1 MAEPVALQVK
11 PPAPMSLGDMLNIA
25 RGAQAYQQAE
35 QANPLAIQRAQM
47 EIEQLQKTNP
57 IAAQKAALELSTLQ
71 QTQPSTITTAT
82 EQAKQAQIGTS
93 KQQLELDQSHFSL
106 AGNILSGLESRAQS
120 LSKKGDTSTALKEL
134 QAARSWMD
142 ASGIP
147 YEKNGAVKQA
157 EEQLKNKDFTGY
169 LATLENMRNVL
180 GGAPSRY
187 QANLPQTATLSGA
200 PATYTPATGVAK
212 PLEIQGEQP
221 LVAPPPVNPQVK
233 PPTQGGVQAP
243 PQTGVTPTQMS
254 LPYPV
259 RKAGDIR
266 PLAPAEQQDKEAGFT
281 YRDSLTKS
289 TQKLS
294 VSLRN
299 LDEVIKKAG
308 EVGEK
313 EWMGGAGVLGSAG
326 RNLSVFL
333 GTEQGVNY
341 KRLSKDLA
349 NLQISL
355 GADTSTDAGKQLLAA
370 ASGDITL
377 PPDVLQEIA
386 KRTRADRQ
394 NIEMQSQGAQVF
406 SQKYGDANLKKFQ
419 KDWTDNS
426 KDSKVFEAISI
437 FKSDMPEKD
446 KKEQINKLFDGASPQ
461 YIEKIKQN
469 RRNLERLS
477 ETGGL

>member
-1 MAEPVALQVK
+1 MAEPVALGVK
-11 PPAPMSLGDMLNIA
+11 PPTPMSLADMVNLA

-35 QANPLAIQRAQM
+35 QANPLALQRAQM

-71 QTQPSTITTAT
+71 QTQPATITTAT
-82 EQAKQAQIGTS
+82 EQAKQAQIGTQ

-106 AGNILSGLESRAQS
+106 AGNILSGLETRAQS
-120 LSKKGDTSTALKEL
+120 LAKKGDTATALKEL
-134 QAARSWMD
+134 KAAESWMN

-147 YEKNGAVKQA
+147 SKEGGATRQA
-157 EEQLKNKDFTGY
+157 EEQLKNGDFKSY

-180 GGAPSRY
+180 GGAASRY
-187 QANLPQTATLSGA
+187 QANLPQTATLAGA
-200 PATYTPATGVAK
+200 PATYTQATGVAK

-221 LVAPPPVNPQVK
+221 PVAPPPSVAPPPQIGK
-233 PPTQGGVQAP
+233 PQGGAQ

-266 PLAPAEQQDKEAGFT
+266 PLAPAEQQDKDAGFT
-281 YRDSLTKS
+281 YRDSLTKA

-299 LDEVIKKAG
+299 LDEVIKTAEK
-308 EVGEK
+308 VGEN
-313 EWMGGAGVLGSAG
+313 EWNKGAGILGTAG
-326 RNLSVFL
+326 RGLSVFL

-394 NIEMQSQGAQVF
+394 NIEMQTQGAQIF

-419 KDWTDNS
+419 KDWTDNA

-437 FKSDMPEKD
+437 YKSDMPEED
-446 KKEQINKLFDGASPQ
+446 KKKEINKLFAGASPQ
-461 YIEKIKQN
+461 YIEKVKQY
-469 RRNLERLS
+469 RRNLEKLS

>member
-1 MAEPVALQVK
+1 MADYQFNTNLTPNVQGTNLA
-11 PPAPMSLGDMLNIA
+11 DMVNLA
-25 RGAQAYQQAE
+25 RGVQAYQQAE
-35 QANPLAIQRAQM
+35 QANPLTIQKAQM
-47 EIEQLQKTNP
+47 EIEQAKKMNPLAVQK
-57 IAAQKAALELSTLQ
+57 ST
-71 QTQPSTITTAT
+71 
-82 EQAKQAQIGTS
+82 E
-93 KQQLELDQSHFSL
+93 E
-106 AGNILSGLESRAQS
+106 
-120 LSKKGDTSTALKEL
+120 
-134 QAARSWMD
+134 
-142 ASGIP
+142 
-147 YEKNGAVKQA
+147 VKQA
-157 EEQLKNKDFTGY
+157 EIGTKGKQFELNSAQTQKLYDLTGGVLNDPRIKSGNRAEVIGALNEAKKRAHTFGIPEETVEGVFAPIMNQAVMNPKIVPTILNNIVQSGLGASGQQGLQTPSLVTTPSG
-169 LATLENMRNVL
+169 LATFKTGGNVL
-180 GGAPSRY
+180 EPAQIGG
-187 QANLPQTATLSGA
+187 Q
-200 PATYTPATGVAK
+200 
-212 PLEIQGEQP
+212 E
-221 LVAPPPVNPQVK
+221 PPPPPSPSQPQVQTQK
-233 PPTQGGVQAP
+233 PPQGG
-243 PQTGVTPTQMS
+243 GVTPTQMT

-266 PLAPAEQQDKEAGFT
+266 PLAPAEQQDKDAGFT
-281 YRDSLTKS
+281 YRDSLTKA

-313 EWMGGAGVLGSAG
+313 EWMGGAGILGSAG
-326 RNLSVFL
+326 SNLSVFL

-437 FKSDMPEKD
+437 YKSDMPEED
-446 KKEQINKLFDGASPQ
+446 KKKEINKLFDGASPQ
-461 YIEKIKQN
+461 YIEKVKQY
-469 RRNLERLS
+469 RRNLEKLS

>member
-1 MAEPVALQVK
+1 MFPQ
-11 PPAPMSLGDMLNIA
+11 
-25 RGAQAYQQAE
+25 
-35 QANPLAIQRAQM
+35 
-47 EIEQLQKTNP
+47 
-57 IAAQKAALELSTLQ
+57 
-71 QTQPSTITTAT
+71 
-82 EQAKQAQIGTS
+82 
-93 KQQLELDQSHFSL
+93 
-106 AGNILSGLESRAQS
+106 
-120 LSKKGDTSTALKEL
+120 
-134 QAARSWMD
+134 
-142 ASGIP
+142 
-147 YEKNGAVKQA
+147 
-157 EEQLKNKDFTGY
+157 
-169 LATLENMRNVL
+169 
-180 GGAPSRY
+180 GAP
-187 QANLPQTATLSGA
+187 QPQ
-200 PATYTPATGVAK
+200 
-212 PLEIQGEQP
+212 
-221 LVAPPPVNPQVK
+221 
-233 PPTQGGVQAP
+233 
-243 PQTGVTPTQMS
+243 GVTPTQMS

-259 RKAGDIR
+259 RPAGDIR

-281 YRDSLTKS
+281 YRDSLSKA

-294 VSLRN
+294 TSLRN

-313 EWMGGAGVLGSAG
+313 EWMGGAGILGSAG

-386 KRTRADRQ
+386 RRTRADRQ

-426 KDSKVFEAISI
+426 KDTKVLEAISI
-437 FKSDMPEKD
+437 YNSDMSEKD
-446 KKEQINKLFDGASPQ
+446 KKEEINKLFAGASPQ
-461 YIEKIKQN
+461 YIEKVKQY
-469 RRNLERLS
+469 RRNLENLS
-477 ETGGL
+477 KTGGL

>member
-1 MAEPVALQVK
+1 LAGGVLNDPRIKSGNRAEVISALNEAKKRAHTYNIPEETVEGVF
-11 PPAPMSLGDMLNIA
+11 APIMN
-25 RGAQAYQQAE
+25 QAV
-35 QANPLAIQRAQM
+35 
-47 EIEQLQKTNP
+47 TNP
-57 IAAQKAALELSTLQ
+57 KSVPTVLNNIVQSGLGASGQQGLQTPSLVTTPSGLATFKTGGNVLE
-71 QTQPSTITTAT
+71 P
-82 EQAKQAQIGTS
+82 AQIGG
-93 KQQLELDQSHFSL
+93 QE
-106 AGNILSGLESRAQS
+106 
-120 LSKKGDTSTALKEL
+120 
-134 QAARSWMD
+134 
-142 ASGIP
+142 
-147 YEKNGAVKQA
+147 
-157 EEQLKNKDFTGY
+157 
-169 LATLENMRNVL
+169 
-180 GGAPSRY
+180 
-187 QANLPQTATLSGA
+187 
-200 PATYTPATGVAK
+200 
-212 PLEIQGEQP
+212 
-221 LVAPPPVNPQVK
+221 PPPPPSPSQPQVQTQK
-233 PPTQGGVQAP
+233 PPQGG
-243 PQTGVTPTQMS
+243 GVTPTQMT

-266 PLAPAEQQDKEAGFT
+266 PLAPAEQQDKDAGFT
-281 YRDSLTKS
+281 YRDSLTKA

-313 EWMGGAGVLGSAG
+313 EWMGGAGILGSAG

-437 FKSDMPEKD
+437 YKSDMPEED
-446 KKEQINKLFDGASPQ
+446 KKKEINKLFDGASPQ
-461 YIEKIKQN
+461 YIEKVKQY
-469 RRNLERLS
+469 RRNLEKLS

>member
-1 MAEPVALQVK
+1 
-11 PPAPMSLGDMLNIA
+11 
-25 RGAQAYQQAE
+25 
-35 QANPLAIQRAQM
+35 M
-47 EIEQLQKTNP
+47 EIEQAKKLNPLAVEKTQEEVAQAKTLTKKGTLGLSQDQSKIINENIGSVLNDKRLTDTDPQKRATPLLEARQRVINSGVDPVMAEIMFAPVIDKAMRDKNPNAVTDMLSNIKNIQQSGIGATGQQALQT
-57 IAAQKAALELSTLQ
+57 
-71 QTQPSTITTAT
+71 PSLVTTAGGPAT
-82 EQAKQAQIGTS
+82 FKAGANVLEPAQIGG
-93 KQQLELDQSHFSL
+93 QPPQVPPQV
-106 AGNILSGLESRAQS
+106 
-120 LSKKGDTSTALKEL
+120 
-134 QAARSWMD
+134 
-142 ASGIP
+142 P
-147 YEKNGAVKQA
+147 
-157 EEQLKNKDFTGY
+157 
-169 LATLENMRNVL
+169 
-180 GGAPSRY
+180 P
-187 QANLPQTATLSGA
+187 PQTPPQFNQQPPA
-200 PATYTPATGVAK
+200 P
-212 PLEIQGEQP
+212 
-221 LVAPPPVNPQVK
+221 
-233 PPTQGGVQAP
+233 QGGV
-243 PQTGVTPTQMS
+243 TPAQMS

-259 RKAGDIR
+259 RPAGDIR
-266 PLAPAEQQDKEAGFT
+266 PLAPAEQQDKDAGFT
-281 YRDSLTKS
+281 YRDSLTKA

-308 EVGEK
+308 EIGEK
-313 EWMGGAGVLGSAG
+313 EWMGGAGILGSAG

-394 NIEMQSQGAQVF
+394 NIEMQSQGAQAF

-419 KDWTDNS
+419 KDWTNNS

-437 FKSDMPEKD
+437 YKSDMPEED
-446 KKEQINKLFDGASPQ
+446 KKKEINKLFVGSSPQ

-469 RRNLERLS
+469 RRNLEKLS

>member
-1 MAEPVALQVK
+1 MAEPVALGVK
-11 PPAPMSLGDMLNIA
+11 PPQVMSLGDMLNLA

-35 QANPLAIQRAQM
+35 QLNPLAAQKAQM

-57 IAAQKAALELSTLQ
+57 IAAQRAALELSTLQ
-71 QTQPSTITTAT
+71 QTQPSTITRAA
-82 EQAKQAQIGTS
+82 EEAKQSQIGTQS
-93 KQQLELDQSHFSL
+93 KQLELDQSHFSL
-106 AGNILSGLESRAQS
+106 AGNILGGLETRAQS
-120 LSKKGDTSTALKEL
+120 LSKKGDKSTALKEL

-157 EEQLKNKDFTGY
+157 EDQIKNGDFKGY

-180 GGAPSRY
+180 GGAASRY
-187 QANLPQTATLSGA
+187 QANLPQTATLAGA
-200 PATYTPATGVAK
+200 PATYTQATGIAK
-212 PLEIQGEQP
+212 PLEIEGEQP
-221 LVAPPPVNPQVK
+221 PVAPPPINPQAK
-233 PPTQGGVQAP
+233 PPAQGGGQA
-243 PQTGVTPTQMS
+243 QTGVTPTQMS

-281 YRDSLTKS
+281 YRDSLTKATS
-289 TQKLS
+289 KLS

-308 EVGEK
+308 EIGEK

-437 FKSDMPEKD
+437 YKSDMPEED
-446 KKEQINKLFDGASPQ
+446 KKKEINKLFDGASPQ
-461 YIEKIKQN
+461 YIEKVKQY
-469 RRNLERLS
+469 RRNLEKLS

>member
-1 MAEPVALQVK
+1 MADYQFNTDLTPKIQ
-11 PPAPMSLGDMLNIA
+11 GTNIA
-25 RGAQAYQQAE
+25 DMVNLARGVQAYQQAE

-47 EIEQLQKTNP
+47 EIEQLQKMNPLAVREKTAQTTTAETGAKKSEFELNTVQTQRLYDLAGGVLNDPRIKSGNRAEVISALNEAKKRAHTYNIPEETVEGVFAPIMNQAVTNP
-57 IAAQKAALELSTLQ
+57 KSVAGVLNNIIQSGLGASGQQGLQTPSLVTTPNGLATFKTGGNVLE
-71 QTQPSTITTAT
+71 P
-82 EQAKQAQIGTS
+82 AQIGG
-93 KQQLELDQSHFSL
+93 QE
-106 AGNILSGLESRAQS
+106 
-120 LSKKGDTSTALKEL
+120 
-134 QAARSWMD
+134 
-142 ASGIP
+142 P
-147 YEKNGAVKQA
+147 PPP
-157 EEQLKNKDFTGY
+157 
-169 LATLENMRNVL
+169 
-180 GGAPSRY
+180 PSPG
-187 QANLPQTATLSGA
+187 QPQT
-200 PATYTPATGVAK
+200 
-212 PLEIQGEQP
+212 Q
-221 LVAPPPVNPQVK
+221 K
-233 PPTQGGVQAP
+233 PPQGG
-243 PQTGVTPTQMS
+243 GVTPTQMS

-266 PLAPAEQQDKEAGFT
+266 PLAPAEQQDKDAGFT
-281 YRDSLTKS
+281 YRDSLTKA

-313 EWMGGAGVLGSAG
+313 EWMGGAGILGSAG

-437 FKSDMPEKD
+437 FKSDMSEKD

-469 RRNLERLS
+469 RRNLEKLS

>member
-1 MAEPVALQVK
+1 MAEPVALGIK
-11 PPAPMSLGDMLNIA
+11 PPQVMSLGDMLNLA

-35 QANPLAIQRAQM
+35 QLNPLAAQRAQL

-57 IAAQKAALELSTLQ
+57 IAAKKAALELSTLE
-71 QTQPSTITTAT
+71 QTQPSTITKAAEEAKQSKIGT
-82 EQAKQAQIGTS
+82 QAK
-93 KQQLELDQSHFSL
+93 QLELDQSHFSL
-106 AGNILSGLESRAQS
+106 AGNILGGLETRAQS
-120 LSKKGDTSTALKEL
+120 LAKKGDAPTALKEL

-157 EEQLKNKDFTGY
+157 EDQLKNGDFKGY

-180 GGAPSRY
+180 GGAASRY
-187 QANLPQTATLSGA
+187 QANLPQTATLAGA
-200 PATYTPATGVAK
+200 PATYTQATGIAK
-212 PLEIQGEQP
+212 PLEIEGEQP
-221 LVAPPPVNPQVK
+221 LVAPPPPQAK
-233 PPTQGGVQAP
+233 PPAQGGAQ

-266 PLAPAEQQDKEAGFT
+266 PLAPAEQQDKDAGFT
-281 YRDSLTKS
+281 YRDSLSKA

-294 VSLRN
+294 TSLRN
-299 LDEVIKKAG
+299 LDEVIKQAEQIGKN
-308 EVGEK
+308 

-394 NIEMQSQGAQVF
+394 NIEMQAQGAQVF

-419 KDWTDNS
+419 KDWTDNA

-437 FKSDMPEKD
+437 YNSNMSDED
-446 KKEQINKLFDGASPQ
+446 KKTEINKLFAGASPQ
-461 YIEKIKQN
+461 YIEKIKKA
-469 RRNLERLS
+469 RRNLVNLS